1 MKQKFITLTKF
12 AEQNGIVLNTVCT
25 AIKSGRITSVQF
37 SATWRAIGINPVE
50 GLQQFHDN
58 TDPGQSIKSIMK
70 VKGESGIISPILDG
84 TVIYYQ
90 VERAKREQF
99 SAKTAELKYLKM
111 AGELVSAEDVRREVN
126 EIIYWLRNFLIYL
139 KVTITP
145 FAVDW

>member
-1 MKQKFITLTKF
+1 
-12 AEQNGIVLNTVCT
+12 
-25 AIKSGRITSVQF
+25 
-37 SATWRAIGINPVE
+37 
-50 GLQQFHDN
+50 LQQFHDN

-145 FAVDW
+145 FAVD